1 VSVLSVAVPLT
12 SAQVSSDAGENVEK
26 IGDRSGT
33 ARGPIAR
40 KYGARKIVAGVVEPG
55 GHHGQEDGKERSS
68 DELCG
73 ISIAPRTSDG
83 GDMDG
88 DYVFL
93 CGVMWCGYGQQEAG
107 KELLRATRSPDPDV
121 SSLAWAMLAK
131 GTRLLRE
138 KAVGHPHEELLE
150 DRYVDETMPLM

>member
-1 VSVLSVAVPLT
+1 
-12 SAQVSSDAGENVEK
+12 
-26 IGDRSGT
+26 
-33 ARGPIAR
+33 
-40 KYGARKIVAGVVEPG
+40 
-55 GHHGQEDGKERSS
+55 
-68 DELCG
+68 
-73 ISIAPRTSDG
+73 
-83 GDMDG
+83 MDG

-138 KAVGHPHEELLE
+138 KAVGHPREELSE
-150 DRYVDETMPLM
+150 DHDVDETMPLMQSTVEKV